1 MSQLPEPELEPEP
14 EMGML
19 RAKLETLDERKL
31 QRRAAKA
38 GVSDA
43 RIDEMDDAEDPK
55 EFLIELIIKAD
66 LNKISASDLNIKQ
79 RLDRG
84 EWESYESP
92 PPKWWQQPDLA
103 EQVNRLRAAARIRE
117 SLPDNTRP
125 GFTAPA
131 GTGNSTNRHL
141 LPGSYGVPEIPDLYP
156 QLVVLGDGNTGKSTV
171 LNRFAEFA
179 FSAVTDG
186 VCTRRPVRLQLRPV
200 MAKNRARMQAEEL
213 LAICTMVDTEDQ
225 SEQEY
230 TFRTAHREEDED
242 LLRRAVKSRAREV
255 GGSGSSPEPPGPL
268 LTPAISFKWSI
279 LAATYCLALKFEPP
293 G

>member
-1 MSQLPEPELEPEP
+1 M
-14 EMGML
+14 
-19 RAKLETLDERKL
+19 
-31 QRRAAKA
+31 
-38 GVSDA
+38 
-43 RIDEMDDAEDPK
+43 
-55 EFLIELIIKAD
+55 
-66 LNKISASDLNIKQ
+66 
-79 RLDRG
+79 RL
-84 EWESYESP
+84 
-92 PPKWWQQPDLA
+92 
-103 EQVNRLRAAARIRE
+103 V
-117 SLPDNTRP
+117 
-125 GFTAPA
+125 
-131 GTGNSTNRHL
+131 

-200 MAKNRARMQAEEL
+200 MAKNRARMQAEGL

-242 LLRRAVKSRAREV
+242 LLRRAVQSMAREV
-255 GGSGSSPEPPGPL
+255 GGSESSPEPPRPL
-268 LTPAISFKWSI
+268 LTPTVPFKWSI
-279 LAATYCLALKFEPP
+279 LAALSGYCLALKFESP